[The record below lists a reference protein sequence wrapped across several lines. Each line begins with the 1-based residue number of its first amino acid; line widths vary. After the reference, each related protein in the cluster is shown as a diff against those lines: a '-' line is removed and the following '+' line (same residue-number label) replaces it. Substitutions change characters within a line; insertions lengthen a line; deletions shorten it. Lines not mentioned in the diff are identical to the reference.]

1 MRVNP
6 LSGGASL
13 LTADML
19 LRNENIAPQSSPHHP
34 ALRRSPHRIRPHH
47 AHLLTDSVAAGKAVH
62 TAAQLL
68 HVVHV
73 RQPVLPCLRLNSVG
87 RL

>member
-19 LRNENIAPQSSPHHP
+19 LRNENIAPQFSPHHP
-34 ALRRSPHRIRPHH
+34 ALRRIPHRIRPHH

-73 RQPVLPCLRLNSVG
+73 TPRHASLYYLVYV
-87 RL
+87 

>member
-19 LRNENIAPQSSPHHP
+19 LRNENIATPSSPHNP
-34 ALRRSPHRIRPHH
+34 TLRRSPHRIRPHH
-47 AHLLTDSVAAGKAVH
+47 AHLLIGSVAAGKAIH
-62 TAAQLL
+62 TAAQLC

-73 RQPVLPCLRLNSVG
+73 TPRHASLYYLVYI
-87 RL
+87 